1 MLFSLAKVAVCYLN
15 SLSTSI
21 SSRLSSS
28 SKTWYDES
36 KSSFIVRLYI
46 NFYFLE
52 SLFFVVGYLRWATNI
67 FISFASAYSRTIYS
81 NGVIAL
87 TGFDR
92 SLLLRWALCFLT
104 FSNSFSGTCSSD
116 LNWIY
121 EGLDGTIVVIAPLL
135 LWCKI
140 ESSSDLEESLADYGS
155 SD

>member
-1 MLFSLAKVAVCYLN
+1 
-15 SLSTSI
+15 
-21 SSRLSSS
+21 
-28 SKTWYDES
+28 
-36 KSSFIVRLYI
+36 
-46 NFYFLE
+46 
-52 SLFFVVGYLRWATNI
+52 
-67 FISFASAYSRTIYS
+67 
-81 NGVIAL
+81 
-87 TGFDR
+87 
-92 SLLLRWALCFLT
+92 LCFLT